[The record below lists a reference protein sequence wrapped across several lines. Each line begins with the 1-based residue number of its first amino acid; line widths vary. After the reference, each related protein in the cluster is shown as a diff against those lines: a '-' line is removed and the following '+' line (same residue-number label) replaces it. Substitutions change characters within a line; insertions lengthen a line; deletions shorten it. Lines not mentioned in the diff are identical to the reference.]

1 MTRDLPSSPEAAATE
16 PCLWG
21 IDGTRTSTNEKGIV
35 LPYIAGHRKVAL
47 KWISPAYDYWT
58 KNIKETV
65 AKDVFCTIA
74 GAICHG
80 PINRINKIYYGGDVI
95 LKTGYTFRYGQA
107 SQTILT
113 DMGSFTV
120 YRGTVDQPYD
130 SYLQGKRQAWSVGPT
145 SQWNQSY
152 GSMQNYIKA
161 RLGESPTATNY
172 SHGRYPGVAYV
183 ICSDLSC
190 GRNSSS
196 VPNIEV
202 SVSRSVQVPEWLNI
216 DTTLAS
222 NGCNPI
228 AILAELLTRPELGV
242 ELQEED
248 INVAAWET
256 LAGAFQSNK
265 LRYYLSALMESLQTA
280 DKAIEEVLA
289 HVDGFQANRN
299 GKLSL
304 GFFPK
309 DGVTPYVST
318 LSAHEMTEVPKMTL
332 PDWAKTSNRVVVKYP
347 DLAGDFEN
355 ESVDAKSS
363 YNRKIQ
369 GRIVSKSLEA
379 KFIVDAAQAL
389 TFANEQVEMES
400 LPEDTGRIS
409 VLAHE
414 AINPDGTR
422 MQPGDRFRI
431 LYAPWELNMIC
442 RITEVAQKSLGAV
455 QISFVRERGLFA
467 QSYETLTEPAYEAK
481 TRAIPPVAHARV
493 FELTQALAESSATW
507 IGVVAE
513 QPAGDV
519 AGYALWYSSN
529 PGDEQT
535 RSFDSL
541 SSSAYWAG
549 YGQVAEDVTGQ
560 GTAVLLYCEQPLD
573 DFDVV
578 SRQGQLDDT
587 LLLLIDDE
595 ILSVGQWSADPDN
608 EGYYEFSVLRGRK
621 GTKNAEHVSGAGV
634 FLFYKDQLLKVTH
647 GSFSTDDAP
656 QFKLQSIGVKGAQEL
671 SDALLISEFSFAAK
685 QETESAWISASDLN
699 FTTSYNE
706 SGVSSTTPSVI
717 TLTCLSQGL
726 NNPTYT
732 WQKYESGSWNTLEE
746 TSNELSLSPGSE
758 GRYHCVTKDSEHTLE
773 TTAVDINRIT
783 EAPSGTTPLSCGALF
798 VGGKQVVGA
807 RLPGISLNLDL
818 TINGVDGAESNAA
831 SQADVQTAIEQ
842 IHTTLSEI
850 LDRLGSASGHGLIE

>member
-1 MTRDLPSSPEAAATE
+1 M
-16 PCLWG
+16 
-21 IDGTRTSTNEKGIV
+21 
-35 LPYIAGHRKVAL
+35 

-58 KNIKETV
+58 KNIREKVGKKSKTV

-80 PINRINKIYYGGDVI
+80 PIDRINKIYYSGDVI
-95 LKTGYTFRYGQA
+95 WQTGYTFRDGQT
-107 SQTILT
+107 SQTIRT
-113 DMGSFTV
+113 DMGNFIV
-120 YRGTVDQPYD
+120 HRGTQTQPYD
-130 SYLQGKRQAWSVGPT
+130 NYLQSKLQGWNSGAT

-152 GSMQNYIKA
+152 GSTQNYIKA
-161 RLGESPTATNY
+161 VVGHSPTVTNY

-183 ICSDLSC
+183 ICDDLSC

-202 SVSRSVQVPEWLNI
+202 SVSRSVQVPDWLNV
-216 DTTLAS
+216 DTSLAS

-248 INVAAWET
+248 INVAAWKK
-256 LAGAFQSNK
+256 LASSFQSNK
-265 LRYYLSALMESLQTA
+265 SRYYLCALMDAQQTA
-280 DKAIEEVLA
+280 EKAIEAVLQ
-289 HVDGFQANRN
+289 HIDGFQANRN

-304 GFFPK
+304 GYFPK
-309 DGVTPYVST
+309 DGTTPYVST
-318 LSAHEMTEVPKMTL
+318 LSIHEMTEAPKMTL

-347 DLAGDFEN
+347 DSSSDFEN

-369 GRIVSKSLEA
+369 GRIVTKSLEA
-379 KFIVDAAQAL
+379 KFIVNARQAL
-389 TFANEQVEMES
+389 KYASEQVEMES

-409 VLAHE
+409 VLSHE

-442 RITEVAQKSLGAV
+442 RITEVSQKSLGAV

-467 QSYETLTEPAYEAK
+467 QPYEALTEPTYEAEVS
-481 TRAIPPVAHARV
+481 TIPSITHARV
-493 FELTQALAESSATW
+493 FELTQELAESSGTW
-507 IGVVAE
+507 IGVFSE

-549 YGQVAEDVTGQ
+549 YGQISEDMDESATTVRI
-560 GTAVLLYCEQPLD
+560 YCDQPLD

-578 SRQGQLDDT
+578 SNQGQLDDT

-608 EGYYEFSVLRGRK
+608 EGYYEFSVLRARK
-621 GTKNAEHVSGAGV
+621 GSKKASHTSGTSA
-634 FLFYKDQLLKVTH
+634 FLLYREQLLKVTH
-647 GSFSTDDAP
+647 GSFLSDDAP

-671 SDALLISEFSFAAK
+671 SETLLISDFSFAAK
-685 QETESAWISASDLN
+685 QEEVSAWISASDLN

-706 SGVSSTTPSVI
+706 SGVASTTPSVI
-717 TLTCLSQGL
+717 MLTCLTQGL

-746 TSNELSLSPGSE
+746 TTSELSLSPGNE
-758 GRYHCVTKDSEHTLE
+758 GRYRCVAKDSEHTIE

-783 EAPSGTTPLSCGALF
+783 ETPSDTAPLSCGGLY
-798 VGGKQVVGA
+798 VGGQQVVGA
-807 RLPGISLNLDL
+807 RLPGISLNLDV
-818 TINGVDGAESNAA
+818 TINGVDGTESNAA
-831 SQADVQTAIEQ
+831 SQVDVQTAIEQ
-842 IHTTLSEI
+842 IHSALSEI
-850 LDRLGSASGHGLIE
+850 IDRLGSTGHELIG